1 MRLLKW
7 KIELIKAHQLEV
19 SLDRIALRYMSRPL
33 QANMFEHF
41 YGVANLPTSVFAAA
55 ADGGISH

>member
-1 MRLLKW
+1 
-7 KIELIKAHQLEV
+7 
-19 SLDRIALRYMSRPL
+19 MSRPL

>member
-1 MRLLKW
+1 MKW

-19 SLDRIALRYMSRPL
+19 SLDRIASRYMSRPL

>member
-19 SLDRIALRYMSRPL
+19 SLDRIASRYMSRPL

-41 YGVANLPTSVFAAA
+41 YGVANLPICVVAASA
-55 ADGGISH
+55 AGGILH